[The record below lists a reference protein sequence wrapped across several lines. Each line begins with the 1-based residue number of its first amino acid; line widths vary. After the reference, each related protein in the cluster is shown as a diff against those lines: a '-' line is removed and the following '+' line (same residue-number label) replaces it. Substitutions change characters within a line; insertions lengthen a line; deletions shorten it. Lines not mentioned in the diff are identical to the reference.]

1 MLSLLA
7 VRDVRRERG
16 GNVWRGASE
25 GGRGSQRSSC
35 YQYELMQVLQYVML
49 LFPLL
54 RKLETQGPYG
64 YTSHIQVLFTPV
76 ILGVP

>member
-1 MLSLLA
+1 MSAVGDGLGVNAELLA

-54 RKLETQGPYG
+54 R
-64 YTSHIQVLFTPV
+64 
-76 ILGVP
+76 